1 MKTGIKIKGY
11 NMILGLIV
19 TSAVGI
25 LLIVIGII
33 NFNGNINSLHSYH
46 RSRVKPEDV
55 LPFGRLVGI
64 GMIIMGVAFLVF
76 GVLITFSSY
85 YKNHLLSIIA
95 YIVMGGGIVAGTSI
109 AFYAMIKYNGG
120 IF

>member
-1 MKTGIKIKGY
+1 
-11 NMILGLIV
+11 MIHGLIV
-19 TSAVGI
+19 TSAVGV

-95 YIVMGGGIVAGTSI
+95 YIVMGVGIVAGTSLS
-109 AFYAMIKYNGG
+109 FYAMIKYNGG